1 MKTYYISAYVRFP
14 FSDAHTVIGDLIA
27 GENQNSA
34 IRQFYDDYEIPEVPT
49 PECHAQILAVTEVK
63 IVE

>member
-14 FSDAHTVIGDLIA
+14 FSDAHTVIGDLIS
-27 GENQNSA
+27 GEDQNTA
-34 IRQFYDDYEIPEVPT
+34 IRKFYIDYEIPKVPT